1 MACGGVFRI
10 KRPLKHEPEIIT
22 TFEAIYC
29 NSEEE
34 ALLTLKKLKRNTG
47 RRHHR
52 GTKNIINAEG
62 KENNN

>member
-1 MACGGVFRI
+1 MWGVFRI
-10 KRPLKHEPEIIT
+10 ERPLKHEPKIIT
-22 TFEAIYC
+22 TFEAIYS
-29 NSEEE
+29 NSEK

>member
-1 MACGGVFRI
+1 MGGVFRI
-10 KRPLKHEPEIIT
+10 KRPLKLEPEIINT
-22 TFEAIYC
+22 LEAVYC
-29 NSEEE
+29 NSEES
-34 ALLTLKKLKRNTG
+34 LLTLKKLKRNTG